1 MNTIENKAGNAMK
14 NVSDIV
20 IHLGAGLGA
29 SAALYQELG
38 YKKLVLVEVSAELAN
53 LLSKKLAFKQNIY
66 IKNIAVSAQEE
77 HIEFNHYSN
86 PRYNSQLTLD
96 PEFIDNS
103 NLQLREQKWIPT
115 LSLAQ
120 LTSEF
125 QLTADQNNILIIELN
140 GYEGQFLTALPLAQL
155 NLFKTIIVNL
165 QATTRYINQTNE
177 TALNT
182 AFCMKG
188 YKLSTTESNQFIYK
202 KDELLSAISQ
212 TQVQQAELID
222 QLQSERET
230 LAQENRILQENL
242 QRMTEE
248 RDEQAHWNK
257 KHKEWAETLQEQ
269 MATLKSSYTEGERSQ
284 NLALKLQAKAQV
296 DLDHLRQQY
305 QQKLHNEQKL
315 IELIKELQLKL
326 KAADSYYHQLQ
337 IQHPEFNTEP
347 SASNYQEPTQNNL
360 SGSANTIDAKVINSP
375 QQQSGSKNAS
385 KKRK

>member
-1 MNTIENKAGNAMK
+1 MNTIENNTGNAMK
-14 NVSDIV
+14 NVSDII

-29 SAALYQELG
+29 SAAFYQELG
-38 YKKLVLVEVSAELAN
+38 YKQLVLVEVSAELAN
-53 LLSKKLAFKQNIY
+53 LLNKKFAFKQNIY

-86 PRYNSQLTLD
+86 PRYNSQLTLT

-125 QLTADQNNILIIELN
+125 QLTADQNNTLIIELN

-165 QATTRYINQTNE
+165 QATARYINQTNE
-177 TALNT
+177 TALNA
-182 AFCMKG
+182 AFGMKG
-188 YKLSTTESNQFIYK
+188 YKLATTESNQFIYK

-212 TQVQQAELID
+212 TQAQQAELID
-222 QLQSERET
+222 QLQGERET
-230 LAQENRILQENL
+230 LAQENYILQENL

-248 RDEQAHWNK
+248 RDEQAQWNK

-269 MATLKSSYTEGERSQ
+269 IATLKSNYTEGERSQ

-296 DLDHLRQQY
+296 DLDNLRQQY
-305 QQKLHNEQKL
+305 QQKVHNEQKL

-326 KAADSYYHQLQ
+326 KAAASYYHQLQ

-360 SGSANTIDAKVINSP
+360 SSSANTIDAKVINSP
-375 QQQSGSKNAS
+375 QQQTGSKNAS